1 MQTAP
6 PRGTHRSLVRDH
18 HRVSPSIRPPHSIV
32 LLVGR
37 EDYTA
42 PTSFGGATSIA
53 TTDCIAVATLSPV
66 DGPTSV
72 SIAPPADRGGLVTLG
87 EYTIESEG
95 LVTVRDVFHREHD
108 TMGVEAGYVEVLVL
122 GNDAVEPD
130 EVVFVVR
137 PGGW

>member
-1 MQTAP
+1 M
-6 PRGTHRSLVRDH
+6 
-18 HRVSPSIRPPHSIV
+18 SPSIRPPHSIV

-42 PTSFGGATSIA
+42 PTSFDDATSTA

-66 DGPTSV
+66 DGPTLVSV
-72 SIAPPADRGGLVTLG
+72 APFADRSELVTLG

-95 LVTVRDVFHREHD
+95 LVSVRDVFHREHD
-108 TMGVEAGYVEVLVL
+108 AMGVEAGYVDVRVLANKAL
-122 GNDAVEPD
+122 EPD

-137 PGGW
+137 PA